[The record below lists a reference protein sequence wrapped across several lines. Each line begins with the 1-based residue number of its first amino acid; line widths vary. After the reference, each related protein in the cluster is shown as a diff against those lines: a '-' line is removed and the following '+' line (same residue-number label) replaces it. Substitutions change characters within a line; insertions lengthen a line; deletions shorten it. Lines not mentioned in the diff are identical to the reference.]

1 MLCLYKLK
9 TTGLKMFVKDIL
21 KQSIKLLKDGGI
33 ETPQLDAEVLLSYVL
48 NKARSQLY
56 IYPDH
61 VLNKDEN
68 SRYRALIDKR
78 LECMPICYLTGHKEF
93 MSLDFNVNRNVLIPR
108 PETELLVETVC
119 KFISNTSLRP
129 SQEGNNAGGKVLD
142 LGTGSGAIAVSL
154 AKYNP
159 NYLVL
164 ATDVSMG
171 ALFVAREN
179 AVHNDVINRV
189 LVIQTDLFYG
199 ISPDNKFD
207 WVVSNP
213 PYIPTGDLPSLSE
226 EIRKYEPI
234 LALDG
239 GVDGLE
245 VIKRI
250 IKNAFMFL
258 KPSGHLAIEFGYG
271 QSDDVQR
278 IAEETGKYSDYLIV
292 NDYSEIQRFFCCKVK
307 KW

>member
-1 MLCLYKLK
+1 MLCPYKL
-9 TTGLKMFVKDIL
+9 TITGLKMFVKDIL

-33 ETPQLDAEVLLSYVL
+33 ESPQLDAEVLLSHVL
-48 NKARSQLY
+48 NKDRSQLY
-56 IYPDH
+56 IYPDY
-61 VLNKDEN
+61 VLNEDEN

-78 LECMPICYLTGHKEF
+78 LERIPISYLTGHKEF
-93 MSLDFNVNRNVLIPR
+93 MSLDFKVNRNVLIPR

-119 KFISNTSLRP
+119 KSRLPLHPF
-129 SQEGNNAGGKVLD
+129 QEVIKVLD

-159 NYLVL
+159 NYSVL
-164 ATDVSMG
+164 ATDVSMS

-179 AVHNDVINRV
+179 AIHNDVINKIS
-189 LVIQTDLFYG
+189 LIQTDLFDG

-213 PYIPTGDLPSLSE
+213 PYILTGDLPSLSQ
-226 EIRKYEPI
+226 EIRTYEPI

-239 GVDGLE
+239 GADGLD

-250 IKNAFMFL
+250 IENAFMFL

-271 QSDDVQR
+271 QSNSVKR
-278 IAEETGKYSDYLIV
+278 IADEIGKYSDYLVV
-292 NDYSEIQRFFCCKVK
+292 NDYSGLPRIFCCKVK
-307 KW
+307 EY

>member
-1 MLCLYKLK
+1 
-9 TTGLKMFVKDIL
+9 MFVKDIL

-33 ETPQLDAEVLLSYVL
+33 ENPQLDAEVLLSYIL
-48 NKARSQLY
+48 NKDRGHLY
-56 IYPDH
+56 IFPDY
-61 VLNKDEN
+61 VLSEDEN

-78 LECMPICYLTGHKEF
+78 LEHTPISYLTGHKEF
-93 MSLDFNVNRNVLIPR
+93 MSLDFKVNSNVLIPR

-119 KFISNTSLRP
+119 KSRSNTPLRP
-129 SQEGNNAGGKVLD
+129 SQEGNDAGSKVLD

-159 NYLVL
+159 NFSIL
-164 ATDVSMG
+164 ATDVSMS
-171 ALFVAREN
+171 ALLIAREN

-189 LVIQTDLFYG
+189 SFIQTDLFDGVSTNY
-199 ISPDNKFD
+199 KFD

-213 PYIPTGDLPSLSE
+213 PYIPTGDLPSLPE

-239 GVDGLE
+239 GADGLD

-250 IKNAFMFL
+250 IENAFMFL
-258 KPSGHLAIEFGYG
+258 KPSGHLAIEIGYG

-278 IAEETGKYSDYLIV
+278 IADEIGKYSDYDVIK
-292 NDYSEIQRFFCCKVK
+292 DYSGIPRVFCCKVK
-307 KW
+307 I

>member
-1 MLCLYKLK
+1 
-9 TTGLKMFVKDIL
+9 MFVKDIL

-33 ETPQLDAEVLLSYVL
+33 ESPQLDAEVLLSYVL
-48 NKARSQLY
+48 NKDRSQLY
-56 IYPDH
+56 IYPDY
-61 VLNKDEN
+61 VLNEDEN
-68 SRYRALIDKR
+68 SHYRALIDKR
-78 LECMPICYLTGHKEF
+78 LERIPISYLTGHKEF
-93 MSLDFNVNRNVLIPR
+93 MSLDFKVNRNVLIPR

-119 KFISNTSLRP
+119 KFRSPQHP
-129 SQEGNNAGGKVLD
+129 SQKVIKVLD

-159 NYLVL
+159 NYSIL
-164 ATDVSMG
+164 ATDVSMS

-179 AVHNDVINRV
+179 AIHNDVIDRV
-189 LVIQTDLFYG
+189 SFIQTDLFDG
-199 ISPDNKFD
+199 ISQDSKFD

-213 PYIPTGDLPSLSE
+213 PYILTGDLPSLSQ

-239 GVDGLE
+239 GADGLD

-250 IKNAFMFL
+250 IENAFMFL

-271 QSDDVQR
+271 QSDSVKR
-278 IAEETGKYSDYLIV
+278 IADEIGKYSDYLIV
-292 NDYSEIQRFFCCKVK
+292 NDYSGLPRIFCCKVK
-307 KW
+307 EY

>member
-1 MLCLYKLK
+1 ML
-9 TTGLKMFVKDIL
+9 VKDIL

-48 NKARSQLY
+48 NKDRSQLY
-56 IYPDH
+56 IYPDY
-61 VLNKDEN
+61 VLNEDEN
-68 SRYRALIDKR
+68 SHYRALIDKR
-78 LECMPICYLTGHKEF
+78 LERIPISYLTGHKEF
-93 MSLDFNVNRNVLIPR
+93 MSLDFKVNRNVLIPR

-119 KFISNTSLRP
+119 KFRSNTPLHP
-129 SQEGNNAGGKVLD
+129 SQENSKILD

-164 ATDVSMG
+164 ATDVSMS

-179 AVHNDVINRV
+179 AIQNDVIDRV
-189 LVIQTDLFYG
+189 WFIQTDLFNGVSMNY
-199 ISPDNKFD
+199 KFD

-239 GVDGLE
+239 GADGLD

-250 IKNAFMFL
+250 IENAFMFL

-278 IAEETGKYSDYLIV
+278 IAEETGKYSDYDVIK
-292 NDYSEIQRFFCCKVK
+292 DYSGIPRVFCCKVNI
-307 KW
+307 

>member
-1 MLCLYKLK
+1 
-9 TTGLKMFVKDIL
+9 MFVKDIL
-21 KQSIKLLKDGGI
+21 KQSIKLLKNGGI

-48 NKARSQLY
+48 NKDRSQLY
-56 IYPDH
+56 IYPDY
-61 VLNKDEN
+61 VLSEDEN
-68 SRYRALIDKR
+68 SHYRVLIDKR
-78 LECMPICYLTGHKEF
+78 LEHTPISYLTGHKEF
-93 MSLDFNVNRNVLIPR
+93 MSLDFKVNRNVLIPR

-119 KFISNTSLRP
+119 KFRSTPNP
-129 SQEGNNAGGKVLD
+129 SQEEITVLD

-154 AKYNP
+154 AKYNT
-159 NYLVL
+159 NYSIL
-164 ATDVSMG
+164 ATDVSMS

-179 AVHNDVINRV
+179 AIHNDVINRV
-189 LVIQTDLFYG
+189 LFIQTDLFDG
-199 ISPDNKFD
+199 ISPNNKFD

-213 PYIPTGDLPSLSE
+213 PYIPTGDLPSLPE

-239 GVDGLE
+239 GTDGLD

-250 IKNAFMFL
+250 IENASMFL

-271 QSDDVQR
+271 QSDGVQR
-278 IAEETGKYSDYLIV
+278 IADEIGKYSDYDVIK
-292 NDYSEIQRFFCCKVK
+292 DYSGILRVFCCKAK